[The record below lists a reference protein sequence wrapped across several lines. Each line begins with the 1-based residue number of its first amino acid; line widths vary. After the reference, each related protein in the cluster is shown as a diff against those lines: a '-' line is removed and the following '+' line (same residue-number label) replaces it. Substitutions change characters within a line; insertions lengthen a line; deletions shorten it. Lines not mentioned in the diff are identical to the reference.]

1 MLLVVAAGWAGTT
14 LLLGELRW
22 FRRVSLADR
31 VRPYL
36 PGSAAGPPAGG
47 TAGRTWRRTVEPLA
61 SDLGTKV
68 SRAFGVS
75 DDLAARLQRAHSP
88 MSPSAFRTRQ
98 LGWSIGAFGAAAGV
112 ALTIGLPG
120 PVAVLAMLGAPLL
133 AFLVLEQRAVEASAS
148 WQRRIRLELPV
159 VSEQLAMLLSAG
171 YSLGGSLQRLA
182 ERGQGA
188 CALDLRRVCGRIRQ
202 GLTDVEALDEWAAS
216 ADVAALTRL
225 VGVLALNREA
235 GDLGRLIAEES
246 RCIRRDVQ
254 RDVIEAVERRGEQV
268 WIPVTVATLVPG
280 VLFIAVPF
288 VEALRL
294 FTAT

>member
-36 PGSAAGPPAGG
+36 PGSTAGPPAGD

-120 PVAVLAMLGAPLL
+120 LVAVLAMLGAPLL